1 MLEKLKLVCGFVQ
14 YPRTFIPLDCLHN
27 TARENCEKDYGYGKH
42 NISDPNF
49 RGMYPSNGNTPP
61 EPLESED
68 AMRNPADMISIV
80 RIIYYTLD
88 IRY

>member
-1 MLEKLKLVCGFVQ
+1 MLEKLKLECGFVQ
-14 YPRTFIPLDCLHN
+14 YPQTFIPLDCLQN
-27 TARENCEKDYGYGKH
+27 TARENCEKDYGYSRY

-49 RGMYPSNGNTPP
+49 LGMYPSNGNTPSK
-61 EPLESED
+61 PLESGD
-68 AMRNPADMISIV
+68 AMRNPADTISIV